1 MAGPMSEGHVHMAT
15 WTHADCG
22 EVISLTFPGLPIPL
36 ELCMAVKENWLVT
49 TLTPQAMIAACRQFD
64 TRSSLR
70 QAKNFRQS
78 VGSKGIGVMQV
89 SYADTP
95 SQIAEGYGYMVGLA
109 SAISNYSRP
118 TDGQNHLADL
128 VVPVFGDLA
137 EDVQPCAMLVTVD
150 DGDLL
155 YQGTAD
161 PSMSVLMTSMM
172 ASINSSMLLPMMSGV
187 AVPAVMEAQD
197 TAMRARANA
206 MRRAQER
213 EDMERAMR
221 LHEGWEEHAAPAHK
235 GHDHDTHDHVEEEDK
250 Q

>member
-1 MAGPMSEGHVHMAT
+1 
-15 WTHADCG
+15 
-22 EVISLTFPGLPIPL
+22 
-36 ELCMAVKENWLVT
+36 
-49 TLTPQAMIAACRQFD
+49 
-64 TRSSLR
+64 
-70 QAKNFRQS
+70 
-78 VGSKGIGVMQV
+78 
-89 SYADTP
+89 
-95 SQIAEGYGYMVGLA
+95 
-109 SAISNYSRP
+109 
-118 TDGQNHLADL
+118 
-128 VVPVFGDLA
+128 
-137 EDVQPCAMLVTVD
+137 
-150 DGDLL
+150 
-155 YQGTAD
+155 
-161 PSMSVLMTSMM
+161 MM